1 MATLEGTPN
10 NDVLIGFPGS
20 NSLTGKQ
27 GDDTLFG
34 AEGDD
39 RIFGNQG
46 NDYILGN
53 QAKDT
58 LYGGKDSDLIQGGAN
73 EDWVFGDN
81 GNDTLEGG
89 QGNDLV
95 RGGKENDL
103 LSGNEGNDVL
113 FGDSG
118 ADTLSGGDGDD
129 LFVIGRVQNNS
140 VNSGS
145 STLANAD
152 LIADFSLGT
161 DLIGLDGGLQFQDL
175 NISQGT
181 GDFARDTIVRDNV
194 TGEDIAILKGINSS
208 SITAANFTTSLA
220 PVTSTSTPSILEFST
235 SSYRADE
242 GNSGSPNQVVATVQR
257 TGSSE
262 GAVSVQVE
270 LDTPSTATVSEDYI
284 NNLPVTINFASGESS
299 KTVSIPIVGDTVV
312 EPDEEIN
319 LKLVNPVGNRVT
331 LGSQPTATLTIIND
345 DILIPS
351 ILAFSTSSYSANE
364 GDSGSPNQVVATV
377 QRTGSSEGAVSVQV
391 ELDTSSTATVTEDYI
406 NNLPVT
412 INFASGESFKDV
424 SIPIVGD
431 TVVEPDEQINLK
443 LVNPVGRGILGSQ
456 PTASFTIIN
465 DDILPTVTIA
475 AIDEAAAE
483 TGNNPATFRI
493 SRAGESRGNL
503 TVNLA
508 IDGTSN
514 NPTKPSDY
522 TLSGGGLSVNSSNV
536 SVTIPD
542 GQNFVDVSLTAV
554 DDIQAEAQETLKL
567 KLADGNYQ
575 IDPNQNNATVA
586 IGANDTVV
594 VNSNDSL
601 TDYSLAEGSFRQ
613 ALLNA
618 NAIAGNDTISFNL
631 PAGSQTINLTGVLP
645 EISGDVTITNST
657 GSSNLIVGRDTG
669 GDYRIFKV
677 KSGVS
682 ATFDGFTIANGLI
695 SDGGG
700 IYNDGGTV
708 NVTNSTLS
716 NNTVTG
722 DTVTG
727 GRGGGIY
734 NNGGTVNAINSTFSN
749 NRLSNF
755 FNPNLN
761 PIPSGG
767 GIHNEGG
774 TVNLTNSIFSG
785 NSGFAPS
792 RGGAISNNSGTVN
805 VTNGT
810 FSGNRATNGGGISNN
825 GPGTVKVANSTF
837 SGNVGVRFTLGVPAG
852 VNGAAIS
859 NQGGTVE
866 VTSSTLSGN
875 DAGGGSGGGI
885 YNREGGTVKVTNSTL
900 SGNTVGGFFE
910 NGLFGGGIYND
921 NGTVEVTNSTLSG
934 NTATNAGSRGAGIYN
949 QAGTVTLTN
958 STLSGNKA
966 NPSNSVPS
974 FPSLS
979 SPASGGGIWNG
990 GTVNVKNTIIA
1001 LNSATTDPDVF
1012 GSFAS
1017 GGYNLIGDGTGSTG
1031 FTAVGDRVGTA
1042 AAPIDP
1048 LLNPLADNGGS
1059 TQTLALQPGSA
1070 AINGGDPA
1078 FVLTSGPFIG
1088 PPFYD
1093 QRGISPFNRVSGGII
1108 DIGAFESPLVP

>member
-20 NSLTGKQ
+20 NSLSGKQ

-34 AEGDD
+34 AEEDD
-39 RIFGNQG
+39 QIFGNQG
-46 NDYILGN
+46 KDYILGN
-53 QAKDT
+53 QGNDT
-58 LYGGKDSDLIQGGAN
+58 LYGGKDSDLIQGGEN

-129 LFVIGRVQNNS
+129 IFVIGRVQNNS
-140 VNSGS
+140 VNTDS

-161 DLIGLDGGLQFQDL
+161 DLIGLDRGLQFQDL

-181 GDFARDTIVRDNV
+181 GDFAKDTIVRDNV
-194 TGEDIAILKGINSS
+194 TGEDLAILKGITSS

-235 SSYRADE
+235 SSYSADE
-242 GNSGSPNQVVATVQR
+242 GKSGTSEIVATVQR

-270 LDTPSTATVSEDYI
+270 LDTSSTATVSEDYI

-299 KTVSIPIVGDTVV
+299 KTVSIPIVGDTIV
-312 EPDEEIN
+312 EPDEQIKV
-319 LKLVNPVGNRVT
+319 KLVNPVGRVT

-345 DILIPS
+345 DISIPS
-351 ILAFSTSSYSANE
+351 LLAFSTSSYSANE
-364 GDSGSPNQVVATV
+364 GNSGSPNQVVATV
-377 QRTGSSEGAVSVQV
+377 QRTGSTEGAVSVQV
-391 ELDTSSTATVTEDYI
+391 ELDTSSTATVSEDYI

-412 INFASGESFKDV
+412 INFASGESSKTV

-431 TVVEPDEQINLK
+431 SVVEPNEQINLK
-443 LVNPVGRGILGSQ
+443 LVNPVGRGSLGSQ
-456 PTASFTIIN
+456 QTASFTIIN
-465 DDILPTVTIA
+465 DDILPTVSIA
-475 AIDEAAAE
+475 AIDEAASE
-483 TGNNPATFRI
+483 TGNNPAIFRI
-493 SRAGESRGNL
+493 SRTEESRGNL

-508 IDGTSN
+508 IDGSSN

-536 SVTIPD
+536 TVTIPE

-554 DDIQAEAQETLKL
+554 DDIHAEAQETLKL

-575 IDPNQNNATVA
+575 VDANQNNTTVA
-586 IGANDTVV
+586 IAANDTVV

-601 TDYSLAEGSFRQ
+601 TDYNLAEGSFRQ

-618 NAIAGNDTISFNL
+618 NAIAGNDTITFNL
-631 PAGSQTINLTGVLP
+631 PAGQQTINLTGVLP

-657 GSSNLIVGRDTG
+657 GSSNLTVRRDTG
-669 GDYRIFKV
+669 GEYRIFKV
-677 KSGVS
+677 NSGVS
-682 ATFDGFTIANGLI
+682 ATFDGFTIANGFI
-695 SDGGG
+695 SDDGGG

-716 NNTVTG
+716 NNTVAE
-722 DTVTG
+722 

-734 NNGGTVNAINSTFSN
+734 NNGGTVNATNSTFSS

-774 TVNLTNSIFSG
+774 TVNLTNSVFSS

-792 RGGAISNNSGTVN
+792 KGGAISNNSGTVN

-810 FSGNRATNGGGISNN
+810 FSGNSAQDGGGISNN

-837 SGNVGVRFTLGVPAG
+837 SDNTGVRFTLGLPAS
-852 VNGAAIS
+852 VDGAAIF

-866 VTSSTLSGN
+866 VTNSTLSGN
-875 DAGGGSGGGI
+875 KAGGARGGGI
-885 YNREGGTVKVTNSTL
+885 HNREGGTVKVTNSTL
-900 SGNTVGGFFE
+900 SGNTVGGFFGF
-910 NGLFGGGIYND
+910 GLLGGGIYND

-934 NTATNAGSRGAGIYN
+934 NQATNPGGSGAGIYN

-958 STLSGNKA
+958 STLSGNIA
-966 NPSNSVPS
+966 NPSTTDFAGIILPVPG
-974 FPSLS
+974 
-979 SPASGGGIWNG
+979 SGGGIWNG
-990 GTVNVKNTIIA
+990 GTLNVKNTIVA
-1001 LNSATTDPDVF
+1001 QNTAATGPDVF

-1048 LLNPLADNGGS
+1048 LINPLADNGGP
-1059 TQTLALQPGSA
+1059 TQTVALQPGSP

-1108 DIGAFESPLVP
+1108 DIGAFEFESPLVP

>member
-10 NDVLIGFPGS
+10 DDVLIGFPGS
-20 NSLTGKQ
+20 NSLWGKQ

-34 AEGDD
+34 AEGED

-46 NDYILGN
+46 NDYISGN
-53 QAKDT
+53 QANDT
-58 LYGGKDSDLIQGGAN
+58 LYGGKDSDLIQGEEN

-89 QGNDLV
+89 QGNDFV

-118 ADTLSGGDGDD
+118 VDSLSGGDGDD
-129 LFVIGRVQNNS
+129 IFVIGRVENNS
-140 VNSGS
+140 VNSDS

-152 LIADFSLGT
+152 LIADFSLGI
-161 DLIGLDGGLQFQDL
+161 DLIGLDGGWEFEDL

-194 TGEDIAILKGINSS
+194 TGEYLAILKGINSS

-235 SSYRADE
+235 SSYSADE
-242 GNSGSPNQVVATVQR
+242 GKSGT
-257 TGSSE
+257 SE
-262 GAVSVQVE
+262 
-270 LDTPSTATVSEDYI
+270 I
-284 NNLPVTINFASGESS
+284 
-299 KTVSIPIVGDTVV
+299 
-312 EPDEEIN
+312 
-319 LKLVNPVGNRVT
+319 
-331 LGSQPTATLTIIND
+331 
-345 DILIPS
+345 
-351 ILAFSTSSYSANE
+351 
-364 GDSGSPNQVVATV
+364 VATV

-412 INFASGESFKDV
+412 INFASGESSKTVSIPIVGDTIVEPDEQLKLKLVNPVGRVILGSQPTATLTIINDDISIPSILEFSSSSDSANEGDSGSPNQVVATVKRTGSTEGAVSVQVELDTPSTATVTEDYINNLPVTINFASGESSKTV

-431 TVVEPDEQINLK
+431 TVVEPGEQIKLK
-443 LVNPVGRGILGSQ
+443 LVNPVGRGILGNQ
-456 PTASFTIIN
+456 QTATFTIIN
-465 DDILPTVTIA
+465 DDILPTASIA
-475 AIDEAAAE
+475 VRDEAAAE
-483 TGNNPATFRI
+483 TGNNPGTIRI
-493 SRAGESRGNL
+493 SRTGESRGNL

-542 GQNFVDVSLTAV
+542 GQSFVDVILTAV
-554 DDIQAEAQETLKL
+554 DDIHAEAQETLKL

-575 IDPNQNNATVA
+575 IDANQNNATVV
-586 IGANDTVV
+586 IFDNDTAV

-601 TDYSLAEGSFRQ
+601 TDYTLTEGSFRQ

-618 NAIAGNDTISFNL
+618 NAFAGNDTITFNL
-631 PAGSQTINLTGVLP
+631 PAGPQTINLTGVLP
-645 EISGDVTITNST
+645 DISGDVTITNST
-657 GSSNLIVGRDTG
+657 GSSNLTVRRDTG

-677 KSGVS
+677 NSGVS
-682 ATFDGFTIANGLI
+682 ATFEGFTIANGLI
-695 SDGGG
+695 SDGGAG

-716 NNTVTG
+716 NNIVTEG
-722 DTVTG
+722 SS
-727 GRGGGIY
+727 GGGIY
-734 NNGGTVNAINSTFSN
+734 NNGGTVEVTNSTFSSN
-749 NRLSNF
+749 SLSYF
-755 FNPNLN
+755 LDFTLN

-774 TVNLTNSIFSG
+774 TLNLTNSIFSG
-785 NSGFAPS
+785 NSGWAPS

-810 FSGNRATNGGGISNN
+810 FSGNIATLGGGISNT

-837 SGNVGVRFTLGVPAG
+837 SGNFGVRFTLGVPAA
-852 VNGAAIS
+852 VDGAAIF
-859 NQGGTVE
+859 NQSGTVE
-866 VTSSTLSGN
+866 VTNSTLSGN
-875 DAGGGSGGGI
+875 SAGGGSGGGI
-885 YNREGGTVKVTNSTL
+885 HNREGGTVKVTNSTL
-900 SGNTVGGFFE
+900 SGNTVGSFFE
-910 NGLFGGGIYND
+910 RGLWGGGIYND

-934 NTATNAGSRGAGIYN
+934 NEATSKGGQGAGLYN
-949 QAGTVTLTN
+949 KAGTVTLTN
-958 STLSGNKA
+958 STISGNKA
-966 NPSNSVPS
+966 NPNTANT
-974 FPSLS
+974 FPGILPDPIS
-979 SPASGGGIWNG
+979 SGAIWNG
-990 GTVNVKNTIIA
+990 GTLNVKNTIIA
-1001 LNSATTDPDVF
+1001 LNSAATNPDVV

-1048 LLNPLADNGGS
+1048 LLNPLTNNGGS
-1059 TQTLALQPGSA
+1059 TQTLALQPASP

>member
-1 MATLEGTPN
+1 MATFEGTPN

-20 NSLTGKQ
+20 NFLSGKQ
-27 GDDTLFG
+27 GDDTLLG
-34 AEGDD
+34 AEGNDQLY
-39 RIFGNQG
+39 GNQG
-46 NDYILGN
+46 KDYILGN
-53 QAKDT
+53 QANDT
-58 LYGGKDSDLIQGGAN
+58 LYGGKDSDLIQGDAN
-73 EDWVFGDN
+73 EDWVYGDN

-89 QGNDLV
+89 QGNDVV

-103 LSGNEGNDVL
+103 LSGKEGNDVL

-118 ADTLSGGDGDD
+118 TDTLSGGDGDD
-129 LFVIGRVQNNS
+129 VFVIGRVQNNS

-161 DLIGLDGGLQFQDL
+161 DLIGLDRGLQFQDL

-181 GDFARDTIVRDNV
+181 GDFAADTLVRYNV
-194 TGEDIAILKGINSS
+194 TGEYLAILKGINSS

-220 PVTSTSTPSILEFST
+220 PVTSTSTPSSLEFSS
-235 SSYRADE
+235 SSYSANE
-242 GNSGSPNQVVATVQR
+242 GNSGTSEIVATVQR

-262 GAVSVQVE
+262 GALSVQVE
-270 LDTPSTATVSEDYI
+270 LDTPSSATVSEDYI

-299 KTVSIPIVGDTVV
+299 KTVSIPIVGDRIV
-312 EPDEEIN
+312 EPDEQIKV
-319 LKLVNPVGNRVT
+319 KLVNPVGRVT
-331 LGSQPTATLTIIND
+331 LGSQQTATLTIIND
-345 DILIPS
+345 DISIPS
-351 ILAFSTSSYSANE
+351 LLAFSSSNYSANE
-364 GDSGSPNQVVATV
+364 GNSGSPNQVVATV
-377 QRTGSSEGAVSVQV
+377 QRIGSREGAVSVQV
-391 ELDTSSTATVTEDYI
+391 QVETSSTATVSEDYI
-406 NNLPVT
+406 NNQPVT
-412 INFASGESFKDV
+412 INFASGEESKTV

-456 PTASFTIIN
+456 QTASFTIIN
-465 DDILPTVTIA
+465 DDILPRVSIA
-475 AIDEAAAE
+475 AIDEAASE
-483 TGNNPATFRI
+483 TGNNPGSFRI
-493 SRAGESRGNL
+493 SRTGESRGSL

-522 TLSGGGLSVNSSNV
+522 TLSGGGISVNNSNV
-536 SVTIPD
+536 SVTIPE

-575 IDPNQNNATVA
+575 VDANQNNSTIA
-586 IGANDTVV
+586 IAANDTVV

-618 NAIAGNDTISFNL
+618 NAFAGNDTITFNL
-631 PAGSQTINLTGVLP
+631 PAGAQTINLTGVLP
-645 EISGDVTITNST
+645 DISGNVTITNTT
-657 GSSNLIVGRDTG
+657 GSSNLTVRRDTG

-677 KSGVS
+677 NNGVS
-682 ATFDGFTIANGLI
+682 ATFDGLTIANGLI
-695 SDGGG
+695 SDDGGG

-708 NVTNSTLS
+708 NVINSTLS
-716 NNTVTG
+716 NNSAKDG
-722 DTVTG
+722 S
-727 GRGGGIY
+727 GGGIY
-734 NNGGTVNAINSTFSN
+734 NNGGTVNATNSTFS
-749 NRLSNF
+749 SNSLRYF
-755 FNPNLN
+755 LDFTLN

-785 NSGFAPS
+785 NSGWAPS
-792 RGGAISNNSGTVN
+792 KGGAISNNSGTVN

-810 FSGNRATNGGGISNN
+810 FSGNIATLGGGISNN

-837 SGNVGVRFTLGVPAG
+837 SNNLGVRFTVGLPAA
-852 VNGAAIS
+852 VDGAAIF

-875 DAGGGSGGGI
+875 NAGGGSGGGI
-885 YNREGGTVKVTNSTL
+885 HNREGGTVKVTNSTL
-900 SGNTVGGFFE
+900 SGNTVGGFFDR
-910 NGLFGGGIYND
+910 GLFGGGIYND

-934 NTATNAGSRGAGIYN
+934 NETTNAGSRGAGIYN
-949 QAGTVTLTN
+949 KAGTVTLTN
-958 STLSGNKA
+958 STISGNKA
-966 NPSNSVPS
+966 NPNTDNP
-974 FPSLS
+974 FPDILPNRIS
-979 SPASGGGIWNG
+979 SGAIWNG

-1001 LNSATTDPDVF
+1001 LNSAATNPDVD

-1017 GGYNLIGDGTGSTG
+1017 GGYNLIGNGTGSTG

-1048 LLNPLADNGGS
+1048 LLNPLANNGGP
-1059 TQTLALQPGSA
+1059 TQTVALQPGSP

>member
-1 MATLEGTPN
+1 MATLEGTRN
-10 NDVLIGFPGS
+10 NDVLIAFPGS
-20 NSLTGKQ
+20 NLLWGKQ

-34 AEGDD
+34 AEADD

-53 QAKDT
+53 QANDT
-58 LYGGKDSDLIQGGAN
+58 LYGGKDSDLVQGDAN

-89 QGNDLV
+89 QGNDFV

-129 LFVIGRVQNNS
+129 VFAIGRVPNNAFKG
-140 VNSGS
+140 NSSLG
-145 STLANAD
+145 NAD

-161 DLIGLDGGLQFQDL
+161 DLIGLERGLEFQQL
-175 NISQGT
+175 NIFQGT
-181 GDFARDTIVRDNV
+181 GGFARDTIVRDNV
-194 TGEDIAILKGINSS
+194 TGEYLAILKDINSS

-220 PVTSTSTPSILEFST
+220 AVNSTSTPSILEFSS

-242 GNSGSPNQVVATVQR
+242 GASGTSEIVATVQR

-270 LDTPSTATVSEDYI
+270 LDTSSSASVSEDYI

-299 KTVSIPIVGDTVV
+299 KTVSTPIVGDNFV
-312 EPDEEIN
+312 EPDEEIKV
-319 LKLVNPVGNRVT
+319 KLVNPVGRVT
-331 LGSQPTATLTIIND
+331 LGSQATATLTIIND
-345 DILIPS
+345 DISIPS
-351 ILAFSTSSYSANE
+351 LLAFSSSSESANE
-364 GDSGSPNQVVATV
+364 GNSGSPNQVVATV
-377 QRTGSSEGAVSVQV
+377 QRIGSREGVASVQV
-391 ELDTSSTATVTEDYI
+391 QVDTSSTATVSEDYI
-406 NNLPVT
+406 NNQPVT
-412 INFASGESFKDV
+412 INFASGESSKTV
-424 SIPIVGD
+424 SIPLVGD
-431 TVVEPDEQINLK
+431 TIFEPDEQINLK
-443 LVNPVGRGILGSQ
+443 LVNPVGRGILGTQ
-456 PTASFTIIN
+456 QTASFTIIN
-465 DDILPTVTIA
+465 DDILPTISIA

-483 TGNNPATFRI
+483 TGNNSATFRI
-493 SRAGESRGNL
+493 SRTGESRGNL

-522 TLSGGGLSVNSSNV
+522 TLSGGGISVNSSNV
-536 SVTIPD
+536 SVTIPE
-542 GQNFVDVSLTAV
+542 GQNYVDVSLTAV

-575 IDPNQNNATVA
+575 IDANQNNTTIA
-586 IGANDTVV
+586 IAANDTVV

-618 NAIAGNDTISFNL
+618 NAFAGNDTITFNL
-631 PAGSQTINLTGVLP
+631 PAGPQTINLTGVLP
-645 EISGDVTITNST
+645 DISGDVTITNST
-657 GSSNLIVGRDTG
+657 GSSNLTVRLTG
-669 GDYRIFKV
+669 GIYRIFKV
-677 KSGVS
+677 NSGVS
-682 ATFDGFTIANGLI
+682 ATFDGLTIANGYT
-695 SDGGG
+695 SDGGAG

-708 NVTNSTLS
+708 NVSNSTLS

-722 DTVTG
+722 G
-727 GRGGGIY
+727 SGGGIY
-734 NNGGTVNAINSTFSN
+734 NNGGTVNATNSTFSN

-810 FSGNRATNGGGISNN
+810 FSGNSATNGGGISNN

-837 SGNVGVRFTLGVPAG
+837 SGNVGVRFTLGIPAG
-852 VNGAAIS
+852 VNGAAIF

-875 DAGGGSGGGI
+875 SAGGGSGGGI
-885 YNREGGTVKVTNSTL
+885 YNREGGTVKVTNSTV
-900 SGNTVGGFFE
+900 SANTVGSFFE
-910 NGLFGGGIYND
+910 SGLFGGGIYND

-949 QAGTVTLTN
+949 KAGTVTLTN

-966 NPSNSVPS
+966 NPSNRVPS

-1012 GSFAS
+1012 GSVAS
-1017 GGYNLIGDGTGSTG
+1017 GGYNLIGNGTGSTG

-1048 LLNPLADNGGS
+1048 LLNPLANNGGP
-1059 TQTLALQPGSA
+1059 TQTVALQPGSP

-1108 DIGAFESPLVP
+1108 DIGAFEFPLVP